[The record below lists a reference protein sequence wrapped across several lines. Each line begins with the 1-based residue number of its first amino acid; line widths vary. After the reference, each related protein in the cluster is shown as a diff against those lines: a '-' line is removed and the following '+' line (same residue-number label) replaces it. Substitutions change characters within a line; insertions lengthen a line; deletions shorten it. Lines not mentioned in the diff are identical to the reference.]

1 MKKLSLLLAAV
12 VLVAAVGI
20 GVLSGQRNTLTTAK
34 NDLEKQVAEL
44 TEKNEALTKQ
54 EEAFKTLEGEKTK
67 ADEAIKALEGE
78 KAKADEAIKALEG
91 EKAKADEELKAAQTA
106 LETLQGEKDKAAA
119 DLTAAQAALKT
130 AQDELAALKA
140 DKDKSESGLSEAL
153 ESLKAKAAELETQL
167 AAKTQEFET
176 ALAGKVKEL
185 ETALTDKEAISK
197 ELDKVKNAL
206 LAGIPDPQEADEP
219 DKVSE
224 KAAVIT
230 ILHTNDVHSRVEG
243 NDKDQIGYARLA
255 AIVKGTRANGPTLLL
270 DAGDTLHGMAFANL
284 EKGMSVVKL
293 MNMLGY
299 DAMAPGNHDFNYG
312 FDRLK
317 ELEKEMDF
325 SLLSANIMGA
335 DGKNAFSPYTI
346 LECGGHKIAV
356 IGAENPQMV
365 TAIHPDMIKGLTFE
379 SLDVLKDVVKEAAE
393 QSDAVIILAHWGAD
407 DAYKPNSG
415 ALAAIPGVDLVIDG
429 HSHTFFENI
438 KQVDGHALVVSAGE
452 YMKNIGR
459 VVMRF
464 DPNGKLAECTA
475 LPIPFEMAAE
485 NIPDEETAAFIGTI
499 QAAQDEILNIVVGK
513 TEVKLDGERETNRT
527 GETNLG
533 NLATDA
539 LRWYTNADI
548 AFTNGGGIRKSIEQG
563 SITKRDVVEVFPF
576 GNSVV
581 TIEVSGEQILAAMEH
596 GLSKYPEQNGGFPQ
610 ISNAKIVFD
619 GQAQPGGRVLLMEV
633 GGKPIEKD
641 KNYILATNDFL
652 AAGGD
657 GYEMFKGETILQYRG
672 TMDEAFGA
680 YVTEKGVVDT
690 KVEGRVT
697 VAPPVEPVAEPAAKE
712 EPAKEEAAKAEPKA
726 LEPVKAAKDG
736 FAGPVAVLVGFND
749 MGEIVSLVIG
759 DESFSETD
767 GLGAEALK
775 PEFAAQFIGKKAPLK
790 ITDIDALSG
799 ATITSE
805 AVVAAINE
813 AAATL
818 QK

>member
-34 NDLEKQVAEL
+34 NNLEKQVAEL
-44 TEKNEALTKQ
+44 TEKNEALAKQ
-54 EEAFKTLEGEKTK
+54 EEALKTLEGEKAK
-67 ADEAIKALEGE
+67 ADEEIKALEGE
-78 KAKADEAIKALEG
+78 KAKA
-91 EKAKADEELKAAQTA
+91 EEDLKAVQAA
-106 LETLQGEKDKAAA
+106 LETLQGEKDKGAA

-130 AQDELAALKA
+130 AQDELAALQTKA
-140 DKDKSESGLSEAL
+140 TD
-153 ESLKAKAAELETQL
+153 LETQL
-167 AAKTQEFET
+167 AAKAQ
-176 ALAGKVKEL
+176 EL
-185 ETALTDKEAISK
+185 ETALAAKEAISK
-197 ELDKVKNAL
+197 ELDTLKDTYRIGVPY
-206 LAGIPDPQEADEP
+206 GQEGPENGAVP
-219 DKVSE
+219 P
-224 KAAVIT
+224 KAEMIT

-255 AIVKGTRANGPTLLL
+255 AIVKGTRENGPTLLL
-270 DAGDTLHGMAFANL
+270 DAGDTLHGMSFANL

-293 MNMLGY
+293 MNLLGY
-299 DAMAPGNHDFNYG
+299 NAMAPGNHDFNYG
-312 FDRLK
+312 YDRLK
-317 ELEKEMDF
+317 ALEKEMDF
-325 SLLSANIMGA
+325 PLLSANIMGP

-365 TAIHPDMIKGLTFE
+365 TAIHPDMIKGLEFKP
-379 SLDVLKDVVKEAAE
+379 LDVLTAVVKEAAE
-393 QSDAVIILAHWGAD
+393 QSDAVIILTHWGAD
-407 DAYKPNSG
+407 DAYEPNSG
-415 ALAAIPGVDLVIDG
+415 ALATIPGVDLVIDG
-429 HSHTFFENI
+429 HSHTFFKNI
-438 KQVDGHALVVSAGE
+438 KQQPGHALVVSAGE

-464 DPNGKLAECTA
+464 DPDGKLVECTA
-475 LPIPFEMAAE
+475 LPITYKHTV
-485 NIPDEETAAFIGTI
+485 NTVPDEETAGFIAKIKT
-499 QAAQDEILNIVVGK
+499 AQDAILNTVVGK

-539 LRWYTNADI
+539 LRWYTKADI
-548 AFTNGGGIRKSIEQG
+548 AFTNGGGIRKSIEEG
-563 SITKRDVVEVFPF
+563 NITKRDVVEVFPF

-596 GLSKYPEQNGGFPQ
+596 GLRKYPEQNGGFPQ

-633 GGKPIEKD
+633 DGKPIEKD

-657 GYEMFKGETILQYRG
+657 GYEMFKDETILQYRG

-680 YVTEKGVVDT
+680 YVTEKGVIDT
-690 KVEGRVT
+690 KMEGRIT
-697 VAPPVEPVAEPAAKE
+697 VAPPVQPVAEAAAKE
-712 EPAKEEAAKAEPKA
+712 EPAKPAEPKKE
-726 LEPVKAAKDG
+726 EPIKAAAEG
-736 FAGPVAVLVGFND
+736 FGGPVAVEVAFND
-749 MGEIVSLVIG
+749 RGEIVSLKIG
-759 DESFSETD
+759 DEKFAETE
-767 GLGAEALK
+767 GIGSAVLEPAFAE
-775 PEFAAQFIGKKAPLK
+775 QFIGLTTPVAFYEY
-790 ITDIDALSG
+790 DAISG
-799 ATITSE
+799 ATVSSE

>member
-12 VLVAAVGI
+12 VLVAAVGV
-20 GVLSGQRNTLTTAK
+20 GVLSGQKNTLTAAK
-34 NDLEKQVAEL
+34 NDLEKQVAKL
-44 TEKNEALTKQ
+44 TEENA
-54 EEAFKTLEGEKTK
+54 AFVQQAETLKT
-67 ADEAIKALEGE
+67 LEGE
-78 KAKADEAIKALEG
+78 KAKAEEALKTAQAALQTLQE
-91 EKAKADEELKAAQTA
+91 EKAKAD
-106 LETLQGEKDKAAA
+106 A
-119 DLTAAQAALKT
+119 DLTEAQTALKT
-130 AQDELAALKA
+130 AQDELTAREAGLTEAQTALKTVQEELAALKA
-140 DKDKSESGLSEAL
+140 DKDKSEGGLSEAL
-153 ESLKAKAAELETQL
+153 ESLKAKAADLETQL
-167 AAKTQEFET
+167 TAKTKEFETALKDKTQELET

-197 ELDKVKNAL
+197 ELDKVKDAL
-206 LAGIPDPQEADEP
+206 LAAIPAPGPEQAKETAEAEY
-219 DKVSE
+219 V
-224 KAAVIT
+224 T

-243 NDKDQIGYARLA
+243 NDQDQIGYPKLA
-255 AIVKGTRANGPTLLL
+255 TLVKGARENGPTLLL

-284 EKGMSVVKL
+284 EKGLSVVKL

-317 ELEKEMDF
+317 ELEKEMHF
-325 SLLSANIMGA
+325 PLLSANIMDE

-365 TAIHPDMIKGLTFE
+365 TAIHPDMIRGLEFKPI
-379 SLDVLKDVVKEAAE
+379 DVLKDVVKEADE
-393 QSDAVIILAHWGAD
+393 QSDAVIILTHWGAD
-407 DAYKPNSG
+407 DAYEPNSG

-429 HSHTFFENI
+429 HSHTFFKNI
-438 KQVDGHALVVSAGE
+438 KQQPGHALVVSAGE

-464 DPNGKLAECTA
+464 DPDGKLVECTA
-475 LPIPFEMAAE
+475 LPITFEMAAE
-485 NIPDEETAAFIGTI
+485 SIPDEETAAFIGTI
-499 QAAQDEILNIVVGK
+499 QAAQNEILNTVVGK

-539 LRWYTNADI
+539 LRWYTKADI
-548 AFTNGGGIRKSIEQG
+548 AFTNGGGIRKSIEEG
-563 SITKRDVVEVFPF
+563 NITQRDVVEVFPF

-596 GLSKYPEQNGGFPQ
+596 GLRKYPEQNGGFPQ

-619 GQAQPGGRVLLMEV
+619 GQAQPGSRVLLMEV
-633 GGKPIEKD
+633 DGKPIEKD

-657 GYEMFKGETILQYRG
+657 GYEMFKDETILQYRG

-680 YVTEKGVVDT
+680 YVTEKGVIDT
-690 KVEGRVT
+690 KLEGRIT
-697 VAPPVEPVAEPAAKE
+697 VAPPVQPVAEAAAKE
-712 EPAKEEAAKAEPKA
+712 EPAKAEPKA
-726 LEPVKAAKDG
+726 LEPVKAVKKG
-736 FAGPVAVLVGFND
+736 FYGPIAVLVGFND

-759 DESFSETD
+759 DDQFCETP
-767 GLGAEALK
+767 GLGAKALE

-805 AVVAAINE
+805 AVVDAINE